1 MRRDIYRIFLLSW
14 VLTGCAGQVA
24 PVSVQA
30 PTGNSTEVITRE
42 SYLIPPELP
51 PTLIDFILA
60 KKPRGAELCA
70 LRVRN
75 FSAHSWT
82 LDIEFEELPN
92 EIVRVTKSFTRDGD
106 SWREL

>member
-1 MRRDIYRIFLLSW
+1 MRRDIYGIFLLSW
-14 VLTGCAGQVA
+14 ALAGCAGQVA
-24 PVSVQA
+24 PVAVQA
-30 PTGNSTEVITRE
+30 PTGNSSEEITRE

-75 FSAHSWT
+75 FSAQSWT

-92 EIVRVTKSFTRDGD
+92 EILQVTKSFTRAGD

>member
-1 MRRDIYRIFLLSW
+1 MRPDIYGIFLLSW
-14 VLTGCAGQVA
+14 ALAGCAGQVA
-24 PVSVQA
+24 PASVQA

-75 FSAHSWT
+75 FSAKSWT
-82 LDIEFEELPN
+82 FDIEFEELPN
-92 EIVRVTKSFTRDGD
+92 EIFQVTKSFTRDGD

>member
-1 MRRDIYRIFLLSW
+1 MRRDIYGIFLLSW
-14 VLTGCAGQVA
+14 ALAGCAGQVA

-30 PTGNSTEVITRE
+30 PTGNSSEVITRE

-75 FSAHSWT
+75 FSAKSWT

-92 EIVRVTKSFTRDGD
+92 EILQVTKSFTRAGD